1 MTTTRRTDSEP
12 TVRTGHAARRLD
24 TRLVL
29 ALAVALPAALLFGLL
44 IVAVEGSWHVFRDVD
59 RDTAQNLHRFAVEHP
74 AWTHTMLDVSSFGG
88 PAVFRLIIAALVVV
102 LWIRHAR
109 RLALWAA
116 VTMLAGAVLDLG
128 IKAAVDRTRPVLP
141 DPVAH
146 APGASFPSGHALTAA
161 LGCGILLLIA
171 LPLVRS
177 AWARASLWTAA
188 ILVAGAVGYSRVA
201 LGVHWVTDVVGG
213 WLLAIG
219 LLAATTSAFET
230 WRAEHGLRPV
240 KPTTE
245 GVAPEESAE
254 AVQPNQPDA

>member
-1 MTTTRRTDSEP
+1 MTAIRRTDSE
-12 TVRTGHAARRLD
+12 TIVHAGRPARRLD

-29 ALAVALPAALLFGLL
+29 AVAIALPAALLFGLL
-44 IVAVEGSWHVFRDVD
+44 IVAVESSWHVFRDVD

-88 PAVFRLIIAALVVV
+88 PTVFRLLIAVLVVV
-102 LWIRHAR
+102 LWLQHAR

-116 VTMLAGAVLDLG
+116 VTMLAGAALDLG
-128 IKAAVDRTRPVLP
+128 IKTAVDRTRPVLP

-146 APGASFPSGHALTAA
+146 APEASFPSGHALTAT
-161 LGCGILLLIA
+161 LGCGILLLVA
-171 LPLVRS
+171 LPLVGS
-177 AWARASLWTAA
+177 AWGRAALWVAA

-213 WLLAIG
+213 WLLAVG

-240 KPTTE
+240 KPATE

-254 AVQPNQPDA
+254 AVQPNHPDA